1 MTAEIEIALI
11 TLAGTII
18 SGCFSVWTAN
28 RLINYRLAELEKK
41 VDKHNNLIDR
51 MYKAESN
58 IELIQE
64 EMEQLE
70 K

>member
-18 SGCFSVWTAN
+18 SGCFGVWTAN
-28 RLINYRLAELEKK
+28 RLINYRLTELEKK

-51 MYKAESN
+51 TY
-58 IELIQE
+58 
-64 EMEQLE
+64 QLE
-70 K
+70 KNVALLQEAIEEKS